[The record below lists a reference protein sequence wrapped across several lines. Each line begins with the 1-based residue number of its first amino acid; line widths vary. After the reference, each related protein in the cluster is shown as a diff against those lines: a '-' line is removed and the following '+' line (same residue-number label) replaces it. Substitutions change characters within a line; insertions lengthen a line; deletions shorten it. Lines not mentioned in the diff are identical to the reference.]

1 MVVLVALAALVI
13 ADAGTASQL
22 AWLGAG
28 TAALLLAVGMA
39 AESPAPV
46 HVAAAVLGVTFLARH
61 DARLLLAPPYGAG
74 LLLMD
79 DLAIRTMELSG
90 VGQIAPEAIAAR
102 VGATIAVAAIG
113 ACLSA
118 VAALAVAAGPPR
130 TVALTAVGALAT
142 VAAFV
147 AIVLLVRGRF
157 GPPAADPRI
166 APAPP
171 APQAPPS
178 PDPTV

>member
-1 MVVLVALAALVI
+1 VLVAVAVLVI
-13 ADAGTASQL
+13 AEAGAASQL

-28 TAALLLAVGMA
+28 VAALLMVAGMV

-46 HVAAAVLGVTFLARH
+46 HAAVAVLGVVFLARQ
-61 DARLLLAPPYGAG
+61 DSRLLLAPLYGAG

-90 VGQIAPEAIAAR
+90 VGQIAPDVIAAR
-102 VGATIAVAAIG
+102 LAATIAVAAIG

-118 VAALAVAAGPPR
+118 VAALAVTAGVSR
-130 TVALTAVGALAT
+130 SVALTVVGALAA

-147 AIVLLVRGRF
+147 AIAVLVRRRF
-157 GPPAADPRI
+157 GSSAADPH
-166 APAPP
+166 PASPPP
-171 APQAPPS
+171 APQAQPS
-178 PDPTV
+178 TDETT

>member
-1 MVVLVALAALVI
+1 LAALVI
-13 ADAGTASQL
+13 TDAGAASQL

-28 TAALLLAVGMA
+28 TAALLLVAGIV

-46 HVAAAVLGVTFLARH
+46 HAAVALLAVIFLVRQ

-74 LLLMD
+74 LLLID

-90 VGQIAPEAIAAR
+90 VGQIAPEVIFAR
-102 VGATIAVAAIG
+102 VGATLVVAAIG

-118 VAALAVAAGPPR
+118 VAALAVTAALPR
-130 TVALTAVGALAT
+130 TVALTAVGALAA

-147 AIVLLVRGRF
+147 AIVLPVRRRF
-157 GPPAADPRI
+157 GPSAAEPGV
-166 APAPP
+166 APAPLS
-171 APQAPPS
+171 PQAPAS
-178 PDPTV
+178 PDATA